1 MSRKSWID
9 EISIDRLTEAA
20 STAAREAVAAH
31 HAAGRATAHG
41 DSNGRLYLLFPDQS
55 ERFFPAEAFPADET
69 DRLPFWLKW
78 CEFAQGL
85 FQILTPAEWAA
96 VGVRYGRRE
105 GFGPF
110 YAEIDAAGLSAEHLA
125 AARALADRIEA
136 EHRTE
141 QEYLA

>member
-1 MSRKSWID
+1 MNRKSWVD
-9 EISIDRLTEAA
+9 EIGIDRLTEAA
-20 STAAREAVAAH
+20 STATREAIAAH

-41 DSNGRLYLLFPDQS
+41 DGNGRLYLLFPDLS
-55 ERFFPAEAFPADET
+55 ERFFPVEAFPADEA

-78 CEFAQGL
+78 CEFTQAL
-85 FQILTPAEWAA
+85 YRILSPAEWQA
-96 VGVRYGRRE
+96 VSVRYGRRE
-105 GFGPF
+105 NFGPF

-125 AARALADRIEA
+125 AARALAGRIED